1 MDENVFNQL
10 DEPVN
15 IEKYKVAGKI
25 VSNTLDQLINKTKK
39 GVTLEY
45 LSNLGDELLKKNIK
59 GAFSEDSI
67 NSICFPTCVCKN
79 EYAGYLNCGKEL
91 VKDGDFIKYELGCSI
106 DGFPA
111 LIAFTHYVKPEKE
124 DKNTELKEKL
134 LNCLNDMSKQIL
146 ETIKVDKRNTI
157 LVDKANKIAHQNGFN
172 LLDGNLDQTEK
183 HVPGQVFYQIS
194 KNCVFSKT
202 EGNIDDSE
210 LHNLVIMR
218 PSDNFNFNLVPQDFG
233 INEVYFVDL
242 AISSGTGKINES
254 SDYSPTIYLRNI
266 TKKEPLRI
274 ASSRK
279 SITQFSSKVSFPV
292 NIKDN
297 KDIRFKLG
305 LKECVSKGLLEPFY
319 VTKEKKD
326 HLIVRT
332 GFTIILKESTNEN
345 KNGQILISAR
355 SLNSEIKK
363 FNSNNIF

>member
-10 DEPVN
+10 DDPTN
-15 IEKYKVAGKI
+15 IEKYKVAGKT
-25 VSNTLDQLINKTKK
+25 VSKTLDQLINKTKK

-45 LSNLGDELLKKNIK
+45 LSNLGDELLKKNLK

-79 EYAGYLNCGKEL
+79 EYAGYLNCGKETVEEGDL
-91 VKDGDFIKYELGCSI
+91 VKYELGCSV

-124 DKNTELKEKL
+124 DKKSELKSKL

-146 ETIKVDKRNTI
+146 DAIKVDKRNTK
-157 LVDKANKIAHQNGFN
+157 LVETANKLAHQNGFN
-172 LLDGNLDQTEK
+172 LLDGNLYQTEK
-183 HVPGQVFYQIS
+183 HIPGQIFYQIS
-194 KNCVFSKT
+194 RNCVFGKT
-202 EGNIDDSE
+202 EGNLDDSE

-218 PSDNFNFNLVPQDFG
+218 QSNNFDFDLVPQDFG
-233 INEVYFVDL
+233 REEVYFVDL
-242 AISSGTGKINES
+242 AISSGTGRVNES
-254 SDYSPTIYLRNI
+254 DYPPTIYLRNVA
-266 TKKEPLRI
+266 KREPLRI

-279 SITQFSSKVSFPV
+279 TIAQFNPKVSFPV

-297 KDIRFKLG
+297 KDIRFRLG

-326 HLIVRT
+326 QLIVRI
-332 GFTIILKESTNEN
+332 GFTVILKEPTNEN

-363 FNSNNIF
+363 FSSDTQY